1 MTNKTAALQV
11 ERVNV
16 SFGGLRALNDVY
28 LEIAKNEVVG
38 LIGPNGAGK
47 TTLFNAL
54 CGLVTPDSG
63 ELHLNGKKHDFP
75 KPFELVDLGIARTLQ
90 GVGLFG
96 DLTVLENVMI
106 GAQHLAQT
114 GLISAALGR
123 NRKDEDQIRNKARVA
138 LERVYAGGIAHRRAD
153 TLAYPDTKRV
163 AIARALVSEPKI
175 LMLDEPAGGLGAQ
188 DIEWMNSLIK
198 NLSVDMSVL
207 LIEHHMDV
215 VMSVCS
221 RLYVLNFGEVI
232 ASGDAETVRLCAAIQ
247 QLWLLILGQETTM
260 SLNVSNLT
268 VHHGA
273 ICAVNQVSLA
283 VPTGKLAAVIG
294 ANGAGKTTLLRA
306 LSGLNHPTHGSIM
319 WKGERIVGMKPEA
332 LVRRGI
338 SHVSEGKSVIPEL
351 TVRENLELG
360 AIWRRNAKESKESI
374 DQVVSIFPR
383 LGERLQ
389 QRADTLSG
397 GERQM
402 LAIGRAIM
410 SKPQLLLLDEPSLG
424 LAPLVIEHIF
434 QTIRDLTTSMNLTV
448 LLVEQNA
455 MGALKI
461 ADLGIVLNLG
471 KVVAIN
477 HAQALIDDPAV
488 RAAYLGY

>member
-1 MTNKTAALQV
+1 
-11 ERVNV
+11 
-16 SFGGLRALNDVY
+16 
-28 LEIAKNEVVG
+28 
-38 LIGPNGAGK
+38 
-47 TTLFNAL
+47 
-54 CGLVTPDSG
+54 
-63 ELHLNGKKHDFP
+63 
-75 KPFELVDLGIARTLQ
+75 
-90 GVGLFG
+90 
-96 DLTVLENVMI
+96 
-106 GAQHLAQT
+106 
-114 GLISAALGR
+114 
-123 NRKDEDQIRNKARVA
+123 
-138 LERVYAGGIAHRRAD
+138 
-153 TLAYPDTKRV
+153 
-163 AIARALVSEPKI
+163 
-175 LMLDEPAGGLGAQ
+175 
-188 DIEWMNSLIK
+188 
-198 NLSVDMSVL
+198 
-207 LIEHHMDV
+207 
-215 VMSVCS
+215 
-221 RLYVLNFGEVI
+221 
-232 ASGDAETVRLCAAIQ
+232 
-247 QLWLLILGQETTM
+247 M

-273 ICAVNQVSLA
+273 ICAVNQVSIA
-283 VPTGKLAAVIG
+283 VPTGKLAAIIG

-306 LSGLNHPTHGSIM
+306 LSGLNHPTNGSVM
-319 WKGERIVGMKPEA
+319 WKGEKIVGLKPEV

-424 LAPLVIEHIF
+424 LAPLVIEQIF

-471 KVVAIN
+471 KVVAMN
-477 HAQALIDDPAV
+477 HAQVLIDDPAV